1 MTRYLLA
8 CLMSIAVLVLGA
20 GSIRAAA
27 TRGAVAQPAVSTPA
41 DTVRARQSES
51 SAPDWATIV
60 IGAGTL
66 MLALATCG
74 LTLFAAKQ
82 ARDTREQLAYVNSQR
97 IKSLADQLFEFDKL
111 HIAYPKLQLELEKLN
126 DAGGGLFKLPKDE
139 LFVQLKAF
147 IYMHLNFFDEI
158 ISTYQDRPGES
169 AAIEFEDWQGYIIG
183 VMQHPVYK
191 EVFEAESANFG
202 KQLQAFVEKNKD
214 KIEAGNGQPWVF

>member
-1 MTRYLLA
+1 M
-8 CLMSIAVLVLGA
+8 VQ
-20 GSIRAAA
+20 AAE
-27 TRGAVAQPAVSTPA
+27 TRGAAAQPATSTAP
-41 DTVRARQSES
+41 DTVRARQGDS
-51 SAPDWATIV
+51 SAPDWATIA

-66 MLALATCG
+66 LLAAATCG
-74 LTLFAAKQ
+74 LWVFAAKQ
-82 ARDTREQLAYVNSQR
+82 ARDMREQLAYVNAQR

-111 HIAYPKLQLELEKLN
+111 HIAYPRLQLELEKLN
-126 DAGGGLFKLPKDE
+126 EAGGGLLKRPKDE
-139 LFVQLKAF
+139 VFVQLKAF

-202 KQLQAFVEKNKD
+202 KQLQEFVEKNKD
-214 KIEAGNGQPWVF
+214 KIKASTGQPWVF